1 MSAVKG
7 KVLRM
12 ALEKL
17 YPKLQK
23 GAKLA
28 YETVKPQTMAE
39 GLMRYGPDILLWPA
53 ISAGMAPEGTDTFGR
68 SLLAAEDAGIGVGA
82 SLLGQL
88 VGGTAGRGLMRMNRF
103 KDNKNLLSTAITLG
117 DMAAMPLNIVSPR
130 PAMNKIYGNAQLTA
144 EEELRAKIA
153 VEEREKYEALLG
165 TLLTG
170 GGLGLRNLQ
179 N

>member
-1 MSAVKG
+1 
-7 KVLRM
+7 
-12 ALEKL
+12 
-17 YPKLQK
+17 
-23 GAKLA
+23 
-28 YETVKPQTMAE
+28 
-39 GLMRYGPDILLWPA
+39 
-53 ISAGMAPEGTDTFGR
+53 
-68 SLLAAEDAGIGVGA
+68 
-82 SLLGQL
+82 
-88 VGGTAGRGLMRMNRF
+88 
-103 KDNKNLLSTAITLG
+103 
-117 DMAAMPLNIVSPR
+117 MAAMPLNIVSPR

>member
-1 MSAVKG
+1 MSSGV
-7 KVLRM
+7 RM
-12 ALEKL
+12 ALQ
-17 YPKLQK
+17 KLQPLLTK
-23 GAKLA
+23 GAKFA
-28 YETVKPQTMAE
+28 YQTVKPQTLGE

-53 ISAGMAPEGTDTFGR
+53 ISAGMAPEGTDAMGR

-88 VGGTAGRGLMRMNRF
+88 VGGGIGRGAIRMGA
-103 KDNKNLLSTAITLG
+103 KKSILPTAITLG

-130 PAMNKIYGNAQLTA
+130 PAMNKIYGDAQLTA

>member
-1 MSAVKG
+1 MSAG
-7 KVLRM
+7 IRM
-12 ALEKL
+12 ALQKL
-17 YPKLQK
+17 APALQK
-23 GAKLA
+23 GAKFA
-28 YETVKPQTMAE
+28 YQTVKPQSLGE
-39 GLMRYGPDILLWPA
+39 GLLRYGPDILLWPA
-53 ISAGMAPEGTDTFGR
+53 VSAAMAPQGTDTFGR
-68 SLLAAEDAGIGVGA
+68 SLLAAEDAGIGIGA

-88 VGGTAGRGLMRMNRF
+88 VGGGIGRGAIKMGAKKSILP
-103 KDNKNLLSTAITLG
+103 TAITLG

-130 PAMNKIYGNAQLTA
+130 PVMNKVYGQAQLGA

-153 VEEREKYEALLG
+153 AEEREKYEALLG

>member
-1 MSAVKG
+1 MSSGV
-7 KVLRM
+7 RM
-12 ALEKL
+12 ALQ
-17 YPKLQK
+17 KLQPLLTK
-23 GAKLA
+23 GAKFA
-28 YETVKPQTMAE
+28 YQTVKPQTLGE

-53 ISAGMAPEGTDTFGR
+53 ISASIAPEGTDAMGR

-88 VGGTAGRGLMRMNRF
+88 VGGGIGRGAIRMGA
-103 KDNKNLLSTAITLG
+103 KKSILPTAITLG

-130 PAMNKIYGNAQLTA
+130 PAMNKIYGDAQLTA

-179 N
+179 NQ

>member
-1 MSAVKG
+1 MSSGV
-7 KVLRM
+7 RM
-12 ALEKL
+12 ALQ
-17 YPKLQK
+17 KLQPLLTK
-23 GAKLA
+23 GAKFA
-28 YETVKPQTMAE
+28 YQTVKPQTLGE

-53 ISAGMAPEGTDTFGR
+53 ISASMAPEGTDAMGR

-88 VGGTAGRGLMRMNRF
+88 VGGGIGRGAIRMGA
-103 KDNKNLLSTAITLG
+103 KKSILPTAITLG

-130 PAMNKIYGNAQLTA
+130 PAMNKIYGDAQLTA

-165 TLLTG
+165 TLLSG

>member
-1 MSAVKG
+1 MSSGV
-7 KVLRM
+7 RM
-12 ALEKL
+12 ALQ
-17 YPKLQK
+17 KLQPLLTK
-23 GAKLA
+23 GAKFA
-28 YETVKPQTMAE
+28 YQTVKPQTLGE

-53 ISAGMAPEGTDTFGR
+53 ISASMAPEGTDAMGR

-88 VGGTAGRGLMRMNRF
+88 VGGGIGRGAIRMGA
-103 KDNKNLLSTAITLG
+103 KKSILPTAITLG

-130 PAMNKIYGNAQLTA
+130 PAMNKIYGDAQLTA

>member
-1 MSAVKG
+1 MSSG
-7 KVLRM
+7 IRM
-12 ALEKL
+12 ALQ
-17 YPKLQK
+17 KLQPLLTK
-23 GAKLA
+23 GAKFA
-28 YETVKPQTMAE
+28 YQTVKPQTLGE

-53 ISAGMAPEGTDTFGR
+53 ISAGMAPEGTDAMGR

-88 VGGTAGRGLMRMNRF
+88 VGGGIGRGAIKYLNAS
-103 KDNKNLLSTAITLG
+103 KNILPTAITLG

-130 PAMNKIYGNAQLTA
+130 PAMNKIYGDAQLTA

-170 GGLGLRNLQ
+170 GGLGLKNLQ

>member
-1 MSAVKG
+1 MSTG
-7 KVLRM
+7 IRM
-12 ALEKL
+12 ALQ
-17 YPKLQK
+17 KLQPLLTK
-23 GAKLA
+23 GAKFA
-28 YETVKPQTMAE
+28 YQTVKPQTLGE

-53 ISAGMAPEGTDTFGR
+53 ISASMAPEGTGAFGR

-88 VGGTAGRGLMRMNRF
+88 VGGGIGRGAMKLGA
-103 KDNKNLLSTAITLG
+103 KKSILPTAITLG

-130 PAMNKIYGNAQLTA
+130 PAMNKIYGDAQLTA
-144 EEELRAKIA
+144 QEELRAKIA

-170 GGLGLRNLQ
+170 GGLAAKNYQ
-179 N
+179 V

>member
-1 MSAVKG
+1 MSSGV
-7 KVLRM
+7 RM
-12 ALEKL
+12 ALQ
-17 YPKLQK
+17 KLQPLLTK
-23 GAKLA
+23 GAKFA
-28 YETVKPQTMAE
+28 YQTVKPQTLGE

-53 ISAGMAPEGTDTFGR
+53 ISASMAPEGTDAMGR

-88 VGGTAGRGLMRMNRF
+88 VGGGIGRGAIRMGA
-103 KDNKNLLSTAITLG
+103 KKSILPTAITLG

-130 PAMNKIYGNAQLTA
+130 PAMNKIYGDAQLTA

-179 N
+179 NQ

>member
-1 MSAVKG
+1 MSAP
-7 KVLRM
+7 LRM
-12 ALEKL
+12 ALTKL
-17 YPKLQK
+17 VPALKK
-23 GAKLA
+23 GAQFA
-28 YETVKPQTMAE
+28 YQTVKPQTVGE

-53 ISAGMAPEGTDTFGR
+53 ISAGMAPEGTDAFGR
-68 SLLAAEDAGIGVGA
+68 GLLAAEDAGIGVGA

-88 VGGTAGRGLMRMNRF
+88 VGGGIGRGAIRMGA
-103 KDNKNLLSTAITLG
+103 KKSILPTAITLG
-117 DMAAMPLNIVSPR
+117 DMGAMPLNIVAPR
-130 PAMNKIYGNAQLTA
+130 PAMNKIYGDAQLTA

>member
-1 MSAVKG
+1 MSSA
-7 KVLRM
+7 LRM

-17 YPKLQK
+17 APKLAK
-23 GAKLA
+23 GAKFA
-28 YETVKPQTMAE
+28 YETVKPQTLGE

-53 ISAGMAPEGTDTFGR
+53 ISAGMAPEGTDALGR

-88 VGGTAGRGLMRMNRF
+88 VGGGIGRNLMKMNRF

-130 PAMNKIYGNAQLTA
+130 PAMNKIFGDAQLTA

-165 TLLTG
+165 TLLGG
-170 GGLGLRNLQ
+170 GGLGLRNLGNQ
-179 N
+179 

>member
-1 MSAVKG
+1 MSSGV
-7 KVLRM
+7 RM
-12 ALEKL
+12 ALQ
-17 YPKLQK
+17 KLQPLLTK
-23 GAKLA
+23 GAKFA
-28 YETVKPQTMAE
+28 YQTVKPQTLGE

-53 ISAGMAPEGTDTFGR
+53 ISAGMAPEGTDAFGR

-88 VGGTAGRGLMRMNRF
+88 VGGGIGRGAIRMGA
-103 KDNKNLLSTAITLG
+103 KKALLPTAITLG

-130 PAMNKIYGNAQLTA
+130 PAMNKIYGDAQLTA

-170 GGLGLRNLQ
+170 GGLAAKNYQ
-179 N
+179 I